1 METIVTAVLTL
12 ALVVIAYSVSAKNST
27 KPSAPARTNEQSK
40 PVQIKCGTE
49 FTQEEMNEA
58 RLNATGKKTASI
70 SVVVFGVFGVIA
82 LITNATIFW
91 VALIASALGICMG
104 IVWLMQNRS
113 EAVIIQDKIEAQKK
127 AAAFVSNL
135 VNNNFD
141 TSSLYEKP
149 KKKNDGTKEI
159 IKDAVIGGVLA
170 GPTGA
175 VVGAIVGKEKADS
188 NDKKNDGTKEIVK
201 GTVVG
206 GAIAGEAGA
215 VVGTMVAK
223 TKLDSEKAKN

>member
-1 METIVTAVLTL
+1 METIVTAVLTV

-70 SVVVFGVFGVIA
+70 SVVAFGVFGVIA
-82 LITNATIFW
+82 LITDATIFW

-149 KKKNDGTKEI
+149 NTSICVHMLPASRRTVMLWFADG
-159 IKDAVIGGVLA
+159 LWHSS
-170 GPTGA
+170 PTSA
-175 VVGAIVGKEKADS
+175 RIPSFMFITPRSFFPLPK
-188 NDKKNDGTKEIVK
+188 
-201 GTVVG
+201 
-206 GAIAGEAGA
+206 
-215 VVGTMVAK
+215 
-223 TKLDSEKAKN
+223 